1 MDATTKTPIEMLRVK
16 SRDFWDHLS
25 KFRLVT
31 SVSRKMLM
39 SNSKGRYA
47 QTGYFSVA
55 EVIGSKMIP
64 DMTNLLGVIRRAP
77 TKSHGRIGLSYFINR
92 NAAPE

>member
-1 MDATTKTPIEMLRVK
+1 METTTECLEMERV
-16 SRDFWDHLS
+16 SSALFWEYLNRW
-25 KFRLVT
+25 RLVT
-31 SVSRKMLM
+31 SVSRKMMLQ
-39 SNSKGRYA
+39 NSGGRYA

-55 EVIGSKMIP
+55 EVVGSKMIP